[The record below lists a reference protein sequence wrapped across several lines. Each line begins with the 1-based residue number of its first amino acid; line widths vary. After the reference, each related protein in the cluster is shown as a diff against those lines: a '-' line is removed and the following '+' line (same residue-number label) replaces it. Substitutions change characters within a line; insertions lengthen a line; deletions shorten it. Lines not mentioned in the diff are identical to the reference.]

1 MAGTP
6 TQRNSKGRAS
16 QEEASFRPH
25 QRYPRLNADA
35 GKDEIAPVP
44 RGRRPAPPRRSL
56 PSRRETTPRPS
67 IRLDSAFEAPAPAM
81 QARTGRVSSNT
92 RRRPRSES
100 AAINF
105 NVARLTSLAAM
116 LILIG
121 LGYWLLNSP
130 GFNISKVEVSG
141 NRLLSSDDVVRVTG
155 VDKINVFGLN
165 EEEVAAKIKT
175 LPYILQ
181 ANVSKALP
189 DKLTVNVT
197 ERHSIL
203 NWKVGGYSYLVDP
216 DGVVLDS
223 YFEQDL
229 PEEAKAFPVIESL
242 DGRKMQLGDRVDAI
256 AVRSAQAIQNQ
267 LAAAGIKVAAVQ
279 YAPNSGLV
287 VISAPPSGNWKAV
300 LGTDVQLDQKMN
312 ILKGLLADKTI
323 KWSYADLRFIN
334 KPAIQ

>member
-1 MAGTP
+1 MAGSP
-6 TQRNSKGRAS
+6 TRNSRNRAS
-16 QEEASFRPH
+16 SEEASFRPH

-35 GKDEIAPVP
+35 GKDEITP
-44 RGRRPAPPRRSL
+44 RPRRQARRTAL
-56 PSRRETTPRPS
+56 PSRRDNPARPR
-67 IRLDSAFEAPAPAM
+67 IRLETAFEAPTPAL
-81 QARTGRVSSNT
+81 QSQSGRAAA
-92 RRRPRSES
+92 RRRSHSRSTGLTV
-100 AAINF
+100 NW
-105 NVARLTSLAAM
+105 ARITSLLAM
-116 LILIG
+116 FVLIG
-121 LGYWLLNSP
+121 IGYWLLNSP
-130 GFNISKVEVSG
+130 NFNIAKVEVTGS
-141 NRLLSSDDVVRVTG
+141 RLLTTQEVVRVTG

-197 ERHSIL
+197 ERQSIL
-203 NWKVGGYSYLVDP
+203 NWKIGGNSYLVDP

-229 PEEAKAFPVIESL
+229 PEEAKAYPVIESL
-242 DGRKMQLGDRVDAI
+242 DDRKLQLGDRVDAN
-256 AVRSAQAIQNQ
+256 AVRSAQAIQGQ
-267 LAAAGIKVAAVQ
+267 LAAANIKVAAIQ
-279 YAPNSGLV
+279 YAPSSGLV
-287 VISAPPSGNWKAV
+287 VISAPPSGNWKAL
-300 LGTDVQLDQKMN
+300 LGTDAQLDQKIN